1 MGHAML
7 ALISWLTLQLV
18 SSIQPTEQGPSSTS
32 APGFLGSLRGH
43 EAGIYALAVSDQLV
57 ASGSKDGS
65 ILTWNLTGAAMQ
77 DASDG
82 AMETPL
88 QKLSGHAAG
97 VTALTLRDELLASGA
112 ADNSTKLWN
121 VATGEL
127 VRQLP
132 HPKTVFGLSISGKQL
147 ASACWDGVARIYDLE
162 NEVEPMEL
170 RGHTGGL
177 YEVSHSPLDPTLLAT
192 ASADRTVRVWDL
204 KTGRQL
210 WKFMHKDHVTALDWS
225 PVNFTLATG
234 GWDRRFRIW
243 KIHAEEVAKCR
254 GGVCGDLLFPEHV
267 ARHPQLLWSVAFA
280 PEGRQ
285 VAACHG
291 AVGQSPAVV
300 VYEVSTGERLRRL
313 GRHKDTPL
321 ALGFSPSGEY
331 LVSAGMDR
339 KVLIYSATEH
349 LDDMPLGDKDDA
361 EERLNW
367 LHDLEDLRGGSRN
380 ASSIADLARE
390 LARRNRSKTRG
401 SKSGS
406 FRAMPGVAFL

>member
-1 MGHAML
+1 M
-7 ALISWLTLQLV
+7 
-18 SSIQPTEQGPSSTS
+18 
-32 APGFLGSLRGH
+32 
-43 EAGIYALAVSDQLV
+43 

-77 DASDG
+77 DASR

-132 HPKTVFGLSISGKQL
+132 HPKTIFGLSISGKQL
-147 ASACWDGVARIYDLE
+147 ASACWDGVGRIYDLE

-254 GGVCGDLLFPEHV
+254 GGVCGDLTPEHV

-380 ASSIADLARE
+380 A
-390 LARRNRSKTRG
+390 RRNRSKTRG